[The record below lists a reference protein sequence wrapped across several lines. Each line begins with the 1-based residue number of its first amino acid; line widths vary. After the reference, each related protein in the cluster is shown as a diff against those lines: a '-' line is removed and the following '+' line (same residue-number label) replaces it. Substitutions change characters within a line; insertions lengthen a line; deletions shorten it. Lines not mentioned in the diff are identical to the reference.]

1 MTQGT
6 QGHRLR
12 VQAACAS
19 GTTLIWGLRPQNLFG
34 ILEAERNAEGKKSR
48 EPSMKLIIALAAAGL
63 VSSLTVIAPT
73 PANAQKDP
81 TCIEK
86 CNRANPRN
94 PGLFNQQQATA
105 ARNCIQ
111 ACPKAGG
118 GKK

>member
-12 VQAACAS
+12 IQAACAS

-48 EPSMKLIIALAAAGL
+48 EPSMKLIVAFAAFGL
-63 VSSLTVIAPT
+63 VSTLTAIT

-81 TCIEK
+81 ACIEK
-86 CNRANPRN
+86 CNRENK
-94 PGLFNQQQATA
+94 TA
-105 ARNCIQ
+105 GGSMPVRGTAERIRGCIA
-111 ACPKAGG
+111 ACPKAA
-118 GKK
+118 KK